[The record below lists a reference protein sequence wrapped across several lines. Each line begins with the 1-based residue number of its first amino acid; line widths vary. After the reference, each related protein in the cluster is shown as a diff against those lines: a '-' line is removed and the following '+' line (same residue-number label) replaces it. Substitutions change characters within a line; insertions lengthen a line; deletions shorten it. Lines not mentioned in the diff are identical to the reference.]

1 MFNHSQ
7 FRPNQSDY
15 PGDYNLV
22 EPRAKLTQSKPSEPF
37 FSVQVGANYKYQTY
51 TQQEPAGYPPSAGYP
66 PFTRYPPSAGYQ
78 QSAGYLSSDSYPPS
92 ALYPPSV
99 GYNLYAD
106 GYAPSMSSETNGYS
120 YLDPIGSIGYNTISG
135 YKSNRSIGY
144 KSQLPDPIGYTSQM
158 ADSIG
163 YQTHIPDSIKYEPQL
178 SESIGYK
185 PQLPESIG
193 YKPQL
198 PESIGY
204 KPQLP
209 EPIGYRP
216 KEFTHHQDS
225 ATRASGSNRY
235 IPQFFGTNMNPRDQ
249 AIGVNSTKSK
259 ETYIL

>member
-15 PGDYNLV
+15 PVDYNLV
-22 EPRAKLTQSKPSEPF
+22 EPRAILTQLKPSEPF

-51 TQQEPAGYPPSAGYP
+51 TQQEPAGYQPSAGYP
-66 PFTRYPPSAGYQ
+66 PFARYPPSAGYQ

-120 YLDPIGSIGYNTISG
+120 YLDPVDSIGYNTLSG
-135 YKSNRSIGY
+135 YKSNQSIGY

-198 PESIGY
+198 PE
-204 KPQLP
+204 
-209 EPIGYRP
+209 PIGYRP

-225 ATRASGSNRY
+225 ATRASGPNRY

-259 ETYIL
+259 ETYSVKRMVSTIQ